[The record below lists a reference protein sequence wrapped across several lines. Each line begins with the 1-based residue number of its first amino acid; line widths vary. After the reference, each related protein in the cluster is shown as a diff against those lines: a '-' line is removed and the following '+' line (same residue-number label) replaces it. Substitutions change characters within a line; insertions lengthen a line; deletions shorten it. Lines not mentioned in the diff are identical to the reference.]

1 MTTNGIKTDIP
12 NAYYILFTMN
22 IYSALRSRHPHQ
34 RVHLIN
40 QVRRYINDDG
50 FAGILESI
58 EVENL
63 ESIRQG
69 CRALNVYMNVPH
81 IRPRVQAWLKG
92 Y

>member
-1 MTTNGIKTDIP
+1 MT
-12 NAYYILFTMN
+12 
-22 IYSALRSRHPHQ
+22 IYSALRSPKGKQ
-34 RVHLIN
+34 L
-40 QVRRYINDDG
+40 VRNVRKYINDDG

-58 EVENL
+58 DVEKS
-63 ESIRQG
+63 ESIREG

>member
-1 MTTNGIKTDIP
+1 METHSTCIL
-12 NAYYILFTMN
+12 LFTMN
-22 IYSALRSRHPHQ
+22 IYSALRARHPHQ

-63 ESIRQG
+63 DSIREG
-69 CRALNVYMNVPH
+69 CRALNVYMSVPH

>member
-1 MTTNGIKTDIP
+1 
-12 NAYYILFTMN
+12 MN

-34 RVHLIN
+34 RIHLIN
-40 QVRRYINDDG
+40 RVRNYINDDG

-63 ESIRQG
+63 ESIREG
-69 CRALNVYMNVPH
+69 CRALDMYMKVPY

>member
-1 MTTNGIKTDIP
+1 
-12 NAYYILFTMN
+12 MN

-40 QVRRYINDDG
+40 RVRRYINDDG

-69 CRALNVYMNVPH
+69 CRALNVYMKAPH
-81 IRPRVQAWLKG
+81 IRPKVMAWLRS

>member
-1 MTTNGIKTDIP
+1 
-12 NAYYILFTMN
+12 MN

-69 CRALNVYMNVPH
+69 CRALNVYMTVPH

>member
-1 MTTNGIKTDIP
+1 
-12 NAYYILFTMN
+12 MN
-22 IYSALRSRHPHQ
+22 IYSTLRSRDPHQ
-34 RVHLIN
+34 RVDLIHR
-40 QVRRYINDDG
+40 VRKYINDDG